1 MLFQIICPISLYL
14 TFKLPHNLAVLS
26 HTRLCSTPLKCRH
39 FWWHFSFHPA
49 SFF

>member
-14 TFKLPHNLAVLS
+14 TSNCPIIWLFFPTPDYAV
-26 HTRLCSTPLKCRH
+26 PLKCRH

-49 SFF
+49 LFF